1 MNEKKNNRSVRR
13 TQKLLKDCL
22 TELMR
27 QKPISKITVREL
39 TDAADLNR
47 GTFYLH
53 YKDIYDLLEQ
63 IETETFEEFV
73 EISKA
78 HQPLDKNCRPY
89 PLLLDLFKFMEKNKE
104 FVQLILIENRDPKF
118 IDKLK
123 ELIRI
128 HCLHVWD
135 TLFSVPTPELSDFY
149 ASYVISG
156 CVGIIE
162 YWMKHDA
169 AMSIEELAEKTEA
182 IILKGVSFFP
192 GFVEP

>member
-1 MNEKKNNRSVRR
+1 MNEKNNNRSVRR

-27 QKPISKITVREL
+27 QKPISKITVKEL

-63 IETETFEEFV
+63 IETETFDEFV
-73 EISKA
+73 QISRA
-78 HQPLDKNCRPY
+78 HQPQDKRCRPY
-89 PLLLDLFKFMEKNKE
+89 PLLLDLFTFMEKNKE
-104 FVQLILIENRDPKF
+104 FVHLILIENRDQKF
-118 IDKLK
+118 VDKLK
-123 ELIRI
+123 DIIRI
-128 HCLHVWD
+128 HCIHVWD
-135 TLFSVPTPELSDFY
+135 TLFAVPDSELSELY

-162 YWMKHDA
+162 YWIEHDTRL
-169 AMSIEELAEKTEA
+169 SPEELAQKTEG
-182 IILKGVSFFP
+182 IILKGVSLFP

>member
-1 MNEKKNNRSVRR
+1 MNEKKNNRSIRR

-22 TELMR
+22 IRLMR
-27 QKPISKITVREL
+27 QKPISKITIKEL

-63 IETETFEEFV
+63 IETEMFDEFV
-73 EISKA
+73 EISKT
-78 HQPLDKNCRPY
+78 HQLQDNNCRPY
-89 PLLLDLFKFMEKNKE
+89 PLLLDLFSFLEQNKE
-104 FVQLILIENRDPKF
+104 FVQLILIENKDQKF

-123 ELIRI
+123 EIIQVHCI
-128 HCLHVWD
+128 HVLD
-135 TLFSVPTPELSDFY
+135 TFFAVPTTEQSEFY
-149 ASYVISG
+149 ASYVVYG
-156 CVGIIE
+156 CIGILE
-162 YWMKHDA
+162 YWMRHGA
-169 AMSIEELAEKTEA
+169 VLTPEELSEKTEA

>member
-1 MNEKKNNRSVRR
+1 MTERKNNRSVRR
-13 TQKLLKDCL
+13 TQKLLKECL

-27 QKPISKITVREL
+27 KKPISKITVKEL

-63 IETETFEEFV
+63 IETEMFDEFV
-73 EISKA
+73 EISA
-78 HQPLDKNCRPY
+78 THRQQDQNCRPY
-89 PLLLDLFKFMEKNKE
+89 PLLLDLFTFLEKNKE
-104 FVQLILIENRDPKF
+104 FVRLILIENRDQKF

-123 ELIRI
+123 EIIRI
-128 HCLHVWD
+128 HCIHVLD
-135 TLFSVPTPELSDFY
+135 TFFAVPTTEQSEFY

-156 CVGIIE
+156 CVGILE
-162 YWMKHDA
+162 YWMKHGA
-169 AMSIEELAEKTEA
+169 ILTPEELSEKTEA
-182 IILKGVSFFP
+182 IILRGVSFFP